1 MAVKGNHEKG
11 HELRSWPFMTFAR
24 SWFMTCDLKSPITC
38 EYFVTNEQK
47 SWIIWNYF
55 VTNDQ
60 KSWIIW
66 NYFMTN
72 DQKSSIIWNYFVT
85 NDQKS
90 WNKPMNSWP
99 LIDQW
104 TSVMTCVLIGGKI
117 KYGVCIG
124 QFCKAQLLKFS
135 SNGVCVLTVYFHP
148 KHAGVDVAMRVL
160 YKSGF
165 KSNGSPALPPVHPCL
180 STLHNFIYPS
190 VKQYLSVSVTTRS
203 HSSTSLYCT
212 TLTYFIG

>member
-1 MAVKGNHEKG
+1 MTGVVLPQPNDSRWNPARLNFLNHLRLDAIVNAVKGNHEIG

-24 SWFMTCDLKSPITC
+24 SRVMTCEQKSPITS
-38 EYFVTNEQK
+38 EYFVTYEQKSWIIWKYFVTNELK

-99 LIDQW
+99 LISQW

-124 QFCKAQLLKFS
+124 
-135 SNGVCVLTVYFHP
+135 
-148 KHAGVDVAMRVL
+148 
-160 YKSGF
+160 
-165 KSNGSPALPPVHPCL
+165 
-180 STLHNFIYPS
+180 
-190 VKQYLSVSVTTRS
+190 
-203 HSSTSLYCT
+203 
-212 TLTYFIG
+212 